1 MTSVQDVPAN
11 QVIQLG
17 YHHGEYTHEVINT
30 YGLDVST
37 IIKEYLHVP
46 DRDKKVAEELV
57 RLENLKVDEAKVL
70 LSTLRDKYSDRIS
83 ELSNAEAML
92 SFYE

>member
-1 MTSVQDVPAN
+1 M
-11 QVIQLG
+11 
-17 YHHGEYTHEVINT
+17 
-30 YGLDVST
+30 
-37 IIKEYLHVP
+37 
-46 DRDKKVAEELV
+46 AEELV
-57 RLENLKVDEAKVL
+57 KLENLIDEEKVDEAKVL